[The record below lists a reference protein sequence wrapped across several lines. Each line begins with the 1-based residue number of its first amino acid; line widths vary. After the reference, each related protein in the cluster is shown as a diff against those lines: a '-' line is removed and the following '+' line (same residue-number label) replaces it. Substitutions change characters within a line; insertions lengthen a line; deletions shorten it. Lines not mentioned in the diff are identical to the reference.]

1 MIGRRFTQWLWAPVV
16 TGRLAILLGAVA
28 VAIPTVVRAAV
39 HGTVTGCEFTPYL
52 PFVLLA
58 AILLG
63 WRHATVVALA
73 SVAILGGLF
82 AGPPNEFLKEPCT
95 VSAAGIFLGSSAMII
110 ASVAAVRRMIVELQ
124 IRRSGAPNGGIIFS
138 LDKDKVWAS
147 WNGSGPPL
155 LLGSQDRVETM
166 MEDFLAQ
173 SELGRRLTGQSD

>member
-1 MIGRRFTQWLWAPVV
+1 MIGSRFTQWLWAPVV
-16 TGRLAILLGAVA
+16 TGRLAVLFGLFA
-28 VAIPTVVRAAV
+28 VAIPTIVRAAV

-63 WRHATVVALA
+63 WRHAAVVALA

-82 AGPPNEFLKEPCT
+82 AGPLDEFLKEPCAI
-95 VSAAGIFLGSSAMII
+95 SAAGIFLGSSAIII
-110 ASVAAVRRMIVELQ
+110 ASVTAVRRMIVELQ
-124 IRRSGAPNGGIIFS
+124 IRRSTTSNGGIIFS
-138 LDKDKVWAS
+138 LDKDEVWAS

-155 LLGSQDRVETM
+155 LLGSQDRVEVM

-173 SELGRRLTGQSD
+173 CELGRRLTGQSK